1 VVLILLQQA
10 TSNLQPAMFNKQLA
24 TRNLQHVTS
33 DKQQATSGLYM
44 IEV

>member
-1 VVLILLQQA
+1 
-10 TSNLQPAMFNKQLA
+10 MFNKQLA